1 MPVSFAYRVPAV
13 HAEHYVVHI
22 VILVAVVWN
31 LLVTAFAPFA
41 RLIIEDVTS
50 VMSKNLVTLLDVME
64 RQHVDIRTLMEE
76 NGARLKKLEA
86 RMDAGE
92 HERADLRLR
101 LARIETVLAE
111 RPADRERE
119 HQAILD
125 AITQAHAEPLND
137 DGHDGP

>member
-1 MPVSFAYRVPAV
+1 VTTDSKEQIHGTITAR
-13 HAEHYVVHI
+13 AE
-22 VILVAVVWN
+22 LDRA
-31 LLVTAFAPFA
+31 FA

-64 RQHVDIRTLMEE
+64 RQHIDIRTLMEE

-92 HERADLRLR
+92 HERADLRQR

-111 RPADRERE
+111 RPAERERE

-125 AITQAHAEPLND
+125 AITQAHS
-137 DGHDGP
+137 DGP